1 MGIERKRRRMSS
13 ELRKHSKGLFAIFI
27 LLMTAVILMPA
38 SVSAAST
45 AIDMCPNENRD
56 IVYDGYYSESYYD
69 EVSVKSSNE
78 KVVQVSNVS
87 VGNLEDIEAGDSTI
101 SFTLTA
107 RSKGTAKI
115 TIKEYSYYD
124 EEYSTIKTYSVTV
137 DHDWDGGAVY
147 EEATCEN
154 DGKTRFVCKRCLG
167 EKYETINALG
177 HNYNGTETVSPADGT
192 KDGTIEGFCDRC
204 GDVKS
209 TTIPSIAAC
218 TIPQGTY
225 TYSGKLISPKVTIKD
240 RRGAA
245 IKSDYYTVQYSNN
258 KNPGTASVKIIF
270 KGHYTGSKTLYY
282 KILPSRTR
290 VTGLYSNNTGFTVKW
305 LKRTTQVSGYQI
317 RYSRYSSLSNA
328 RYLTVQTYNTNSK
341 AISKLKT
348 NQNYYVQV
356 RTYKTVNGRKYY
368 SEWSDKARVKTLIKG
383 CYAGKRYY
391 ALYTN
396 NDSEGVWITLNQNMM
411 LQQAVTAAI
420 HSDSSRYKVSSGG
433 FRVKVYDDDWN
444 CIQNDYC
451 SLKGMTDEETW
462 SAWFYTDNYKLL
474 PPGDYYVKIVNTS
487 NAKLKVSLTV
497 NGYSQTAKKASM
509 KKNCSVRS
517 GRVVKLGKLTE
528 GLPVV
533 KSITFSKK
541 SQVLWY
547 DIDAYGNIT
556 ACFKRAGTLNAKV
569 TLRNGKTS
577 VILYCIK

>member
-1 MGIERKRRRMSS
+1 MS
-13 ELRKHSKGLFAIFI
+13 
-27 LLMTAVILMPA
+27 P
-38 SVSAAST
+38 
-45 AIDMCPNENRD
+45 
-56 IVYDGYYSESYYD
+56 
-69 EVSVKSSNE
+69 
-78 KVVQVSNVS
+78 
-87 VGNLEDIEAGDSTI
+87 
-101 SFTLTA
+101 
-107 RSKGTAKI
+107 
-115 TIKEYSYYD
+115 
-124 EEYSTIKTYSVTV
+124 
-137 DHDWDGGAVY
+137 
-147 EEATCEN
+147 
-154 DGKTRFVCKRCLG
+154 
-167 EKYETINALG
+167 
-177 HNYNGTETVSPADGT
+177 
-192 KDGTIEGFCDRC
+192 
-204 GDVKS
+204 
-209 TTIPSIAAC
+209 
-218 TIPQGTY
+218 
-225 TYSGKLISPKVTIKD
+225 
-240 RRGAA
+240 
-245 IKSDYYTVQYSNN
+245 
-258 KNPGTASVKIIF
+258 
-270 KGHYTGSKTLYY
+270 
-282 KILPSRTR
+282 RTR

-356 RTYKTVNGRKYY
+356 RTYKTVNGSKYY

-420 HSDSSRYKVSSGG
+420 HNDSSRYKISSGG
-433 FRVKVYDDDWN
+433 FRVKVYDDNWN

-474 PPGDYYVKIVNTS
+474 PPGDYNVKIVNTS

-509 KKNCSVRS
+509 KKSCSVRS
-517 GRVVKLGKLTE
+517 GYEVKLGKLTE

-569 TLRNGKTS
+569 TLRNGKAYTTKVVVKPGDPDFTAYLVNYNTRDSYFTVKVHNYGYNS
-577 VILYCIK
+577 VTIIRSGSKIVDCDYRSYDRYVKSLSSVVVKPGQTKYIRFYFKGRPTWPDYDDFTIYSHIRYEGVKYKWHVWDEDSVFKLGKSWHGTYW